1 MSKTRGEVIKF
12 ISIRHKVII
21 KQDTPK
27 KKKTSENFFPSLITQ
42 TLPPVVL
49 VVGMKGKA
57 NDDDKI
63 PFLHS
68 PFLCVS
74 TDTRFTQIIID

>member
-1 MSKTRGEVIKF
+1 
-12 ISIRHKVII
+12 VII

-27 KKKTSENFFPSLITQ
+27 NEDERELFPSLITQ
-42 TLPPVVL
+42 TVPPVVR
-49 VVGMKGKA
+49 VGGIKGKT

-63 PFLHS
+63 PFLHL

-74 TDTRFTQIIID
+74 TDTRFTKLIID